1 MLGPGQQPFS
11 HVDAV
16 RVARTIIG
24 GLQYL
29 HAQLICPRDLKP
41 ENILFHGDGSLKII
55 DFGLSREV
63 AERGMTANVGSLLW
77 AAPETMDLTR
87 VPSKYST
94 SIDVFA
100 FGIILWQMWTRLE
113 PYSHV
118 LHIWDIRE
126 GMGAFCQLSPM
137 MYSCETCDG
146 STTIFD
152 FLNLFIVV
160 ESKTNTHTHSHTL
173 SLLLSIFPGL

>member
-1 MLGPGQQPFS
+1 MPQAGHTTYAIVTELCQGGNLKQRLHEVDDDGRVLGPGKQPFS

-29 HAQLICPRDLKP
+29 HAQLICHRDLKP

-87 VPSKYST
+87 APSKYST

-126 GMGAFCQLSPM
+126 GMCAF
-137 MYSCETCDG
+137 YY
-146 STTIFD
+146 
-152 FLNLFIVV
+152 
-160 ESKTNTHTHSHTL
+160 
-173 SLLLSIFPGL
+173 